1 MVSFDAEA
9 RQSARKGK
17 PKSSKN
23 TPICIFPKLS
33 HRSVGFDHGE
43 NGMFDLNPLDI
54 HRNGNGAC
62 PTLIL
67 TVAWSILLARY
78 TDTNPVGFSTVN
90 NYRNNDR
97 LGKQELEPDNLC
109 LKQWSASIDGQKR
122 GLFAVSLDQI
132 EDSGYNAN
140 FNTCLFF
147 ASCQLLQAY
156 NGLQGSEIIVIFDDE
171 SAPVPRI
178 SLRYSRYIVDD
189 VQAQNLASELERILM
204 SLIEEPQCTLADHNS
219 IISNHHLQQIIS
231 WNSQAPSEPLD
242 TNIPTLIRQQ
252 CLMRPNA
259 QAVCSWD
266 GDLTYRDLDRLS
278 SIVQAKLRDHGIGPG
293 AIVPLQFEKSKWTPV
308 AILGALKTGAAFVL
322 LDTSYPRSRT
332 EAICRD
338 IEATVI
344 VCSAEQ
350 RATSSNFIKTV
361 IVVDN
366 AIKSDENM
374 HVPRQ
379 TPVRP
384 DDIAYI
390 AYTSGSTGVPKGIMI
405 EHASFCLNS
414 ISSSNAHNLDHSSR
428 VLQFASYAFDV
439 SIHENLT
446 PLILG
451 GCVCIPSESQR
462 VNQLKDAIVGLGV
475 NWMEL
480 TPSVARLLRPEDI
493 PSVKTLV
500 LGGEAMLPADISMWR
515 DKVRLV
521 CAYGPAECTVVSTVL
536 SDDCQPGN
544 IGRSYAGTC
553 WIVDKD
559 NHHQLVPIGVTGE
572 LVIGGF
578 IVGRGYLNRPQQTA
592 SAFIQNP
599 DWIPKVSP
607 MGGNMRLY
615 KTGDLAR
622 YNSDGTIMCQ
632 GRKDTQVK
640 LHGQR
645 IELGDVEHH
654 TQKWFPDSVVAA
666 EVVVPANQKEKS
678 PSLVLLVAE
687 EQGIQEHTGA
697 LDTLFRPLNENFRI
711 MAQEMKEKLRD
722 ELPRYM
728 IPTAVIPLV
737 KMPLSRTGKIDRK
750 ILRNAVANLP
760 EPDFQQYRS
769 ALQKSSKESIGSRTL
784 KAAPTTD
791 SERLLQ
797 KLYSK
802 VLGLSENE
810 VGREDSFF
818 ELGGD
823 SISAIT
829 LVGMAREEYN
839 LQIKVAS
846 LFAAP
851 AIYEMAQTIEFVT
864 PGSMKIWA
872 PFSMLKTSE
881 LQAVTEQAI
890 EQCQVSRGQI
900 EDIYGCTPLQ
910 EGLMSWSARNPGSF
924 QARFIFRL
932 PDTIDTQKFH
942 EAWCSAFNST
952 PILRTRI
959 IQSDASFRALQI
971 IIKDKLRWFSSD
983 DGDVAVSDPMS
994 YGTPLVRCIMNS
1006 CHQKNEAP
1014 IFTLEMHHA
1023 LFDKW
1028 SYEQILQV
1036 VEAAYE
1042 SRTVEL
1048 FPFAPFVHHLS
1059 AVNPECTK
1067 TFWKNEF
1074 QSLKAPVF
1082 PLRMPEGY
1090 APREIAV
1097 TSRNVPLGASTGV
1110 VGFTASTLIRLSW
1123 AMLIAQD
1130 TQSNDV
1136 VHGATVT
1143 GRNAP
1148 VPGIERI
1155 VGPTIAT
1162 FPVRTV
1168 LDRNDPI
1175 KVALGKVQNHATA
1188 LIPFEQTA
1196 MQSIRTCSP
1205 EASAACDFQSL
1216 LVIQPSSKNNQNTQT
1231 WLLKLGE
1238 SLEDETKFCT
1248 YVLTVICELD
1258 VETVSVRAIFD
1269 AAVLSLDKVNAML
1282 GQLEYLL
1289 TRLID
1294 SVDSQTLGE
1303 VMDMC
1308 KLGSSVHDECKVEQ
1322 LNSQKTRLA
1331 AIEAAARNLI
1341 GNRHVYAEMIT
1352 PKLMSN
1358 PRLALLVPFNDQG
1371 PQNGDIALPNNSSI
1385 LASPSSDSRKTL
1397 ALLKHQLH
1405 TVTEFVTA
1413 PPMCIPLGYKWDNGI
1428 CEQDR
1433 QNLKEALTRLTSNE
1447 IEAWLQKSGRQQ
1459 PKSEAERKLASIIS
1473 TVLHLNPEEVG
1484 ADEDFF
1490 TLGGDSISVM
1500 QVVSQCQRDKL
1511 SITAMDIFEGRTV
1524 SLITARSKQAV
1535 RLPPSMNLARYKRTK
1550 RFEWEVESLLGSS
1563 TIMSIE
1569 EVYPCTPYH
1578 EGLVIPQL
1586 GNDAYISHTIW
1597 KVERIGSTNR
1607 IDPVQLQ
1614 KAWYQL
1620 AQRHAALRTILVEAA
1635 LEDVEGGTL
1644 THVVLDSYPREVKI
1658 LSCTD
1663 DEAMCVLRHPTLNSR
1678 DNAGHVL
1685 PHVFSICQ
1693 TNTGQ
1698 VYCKM
1703 EGRHAIIDAVS
1714 VLHLIKELALAYEGK
1729 LPSRKGLQYSSWVSY
1744 ALSLPDCMDFW
1755 LEYLAGAKPCHFPR
1769 LPRERQPV
1777 TDVLNSVEVSLGH
1790 PSPPRKLC
1798 ALNGLTITNLL
1809 QIAWGVVLRQH
1820 TGSDDVCFG
1829 TLVTGREAPLPG
1841 VHDIVGSIFNVL
1853 ACQLTLSENMS
1864 LRECLQENQ
1873 VAMGNRLSNQYC
1885 SLFEVMQRIDST
1897 GSLFN
1902 TCLSVEQPLSNS
1914 NPKELGVHFEALE
1927 TREATEYDIVAVVT
1941 VGEAEMTANITYW
1954 SSVLTR
1960 EQAIA
1965 VGREFRLAIST
1976 IIEHIR

>member
-1 MVSFDAEA
+1 MAIFNATA
-9 RQSARKGK
+9 RQTANKGENR
-17 PKSSKN
+17 PSKG
-23 TPICIFPKLS
+23 TIICIFPKLNHRPLKLEQGEIGFLELKPLGI
-33 HRSVGFDHGE
+33 HRS
-43 NGMFDLNPLDI
+43 NS
-54 HRNGNGAC
+54 C
-62 PTLIL
+62 PRSIL
-67 TVAWSILLARY
+67 TVAWSILLTRY
-78 TDTNPVGFSTVN
+78 TDTNPVVFATVTKFQDK
-90 NYRNNDR
+90 DR
-97 LGKQELEPDNLC
+97 LDTGHCLE
-109 LKQWSASIDGQKR
+109 QWVGSIDEQKT
-122 GLFAVSLDQI
+122 GLLAVSLSRI
-132 EDSGYNAN
+132 EDSGYSAS
-140 FNTCLFF
+140 FNTCLLFGP
-147 ASCQLLQAY
+147 CQPSQGY
-156 NGLQGSEIIVIFDDE
+156 DGLQGSEIIAILDE
-171 SAPVPRI
+171 STATPRI
-178 SLRYSRYIVDD
+178 ALQYSRYTVDD

-252 CLMRPNA
+252 CLMRPNS

-266 GDLTYRDLDRLS
+266 GNLTYRELDRLS
-278 SIVQAKLRDHGIGPG
+278 SIVQAKLLDRGIGPG
-293 AIVPLQFEKSKWTPV
+293 TIVPLQFEKSKWTPV
-308 AILGALKTGAAFVL
+308 AIFGALKAGAAFVL
-322 LDTSYPRSRT
+322 LDPSYPRSRT

-344 VCSAEQ
+344 LCSSEH
-350 RATSSNFIKTV
+350 RTTSSSFVSSV
-361 IVVDN
+361 IVVDSTIEDGEKVH
-366 AIKSDENM
+366 A
-374 HVPRQ
+374 PRQ

-384 DDIAYI
+384 DDVAYI

-462 VNQLKDAIVGLGV
+462 VNQLKDAIVELAV

-500 LGGEAMLPADISMWR
+500 LGGEAMLPADISMWSNNL
-515 DKVRLV
+515 RLI

-536 SDDCQPGN
+536 SEDCQPGN

-592 SAFIQNP
+592 SAFIQNA
-599 DWIPKVSP
+599 DWMPKVLP
-607 MGGNMRLY
+607 TNGNMRLY

-678 PSLVLLVAE
+678 PSLVLFVAE
-687 EQGIQEHTGA
+687 EQTVDIEEHLGDSSSSLIQ
-697 LDTLFRPLNENFRI
+697 PLNEGFRKT
-711 MAQEMKEKLRD
+711 AQGMKDKLRD

-728 IPTAVIPLV
+728 IPSAVIPLV

-750 ILRNAVANLP
+750 MLRNAVASLP
-760 EPDFQQYRS
+760 ESEFLLYRS
-769 ALQKSSKESIGSRTL
+769 ALQKPSITDNLDLGSL

-797 KLYSK
+797 KLYAK

-810 VGREDSFF
+810 VGREDGFF

-823 SISAIT
+823 SIRAIT
-829 LVGMAREEYN
+829 LVGMAREKYN
-839 LQIKVAS
+839 LQISVTS
-846 LFAAP
+846 LFATP
-851 AIYEMAQTIEFVT
+851 TIHEMAQTIEAVA
-864 PGSMKIWA
+864 PESMQSWT
-872 PFSMLKTSE
+872 PFSMLEASE
-881 LQAVTEQAI
+881 LQAATEQAV
-890 EQCQVSRGQI
+890 EQCQVSQDEI

-910 EGLMSWSARNPGSF
+910 EGLMAWSARNPGSF

-932 PDTIDTQKFH
+932 PKAIDTQKFYQS
-942 EAWCSAFNST
+942 WCHAFNET

-959 IQSDASFRALQI
+959 VQTGTSLQALQVI
-971 IIKDKLRWFSSD
+971 VKDKLRWFASD
-983 DGDVAVSDPMS
+983 VGHEVAADPMS
-994 YGTPLVRCIMNS
+994 YGTPLVRCIMNNG
-1006 CHQKNEAP
+1006 CHEENEGP
-1014 IFTLEMHHA
+1014 VFILEMHHA
-1023 LFDKW
+1023 LFDRW
-1028 SYEQILQV
+1028 SYEQILQI

-1048 FPFAPFVHHLS
+1048 RPFAPFVHHLS
-1059 AVNPECTK
+1059 AVNPEHTK

-1074 QSLKAPVF
+1074 QTLQAPVF

-1090 APREIAV
+1090 VPKEITVA
-1097 TSRNVPLGASTGV
+1097 SRDIPLGISIAKG
-1110 VGFTASTLIRLSW
+1110 GFTASSLIRLSW

-1136 VHGATVT
+1136 VYGNTVT

-1148 VPGIERI
+1148 VSGIEKI

-1168 LDRNDPI
+1168 LDRNDSI
-1175 KVALGKVQNHATA
+1175 TRALGKIQNHAAA

-1196 MQSIRTCSP
+1196 MQTIRTCSP
-1205 EASAACDFQSL
+1205 EASTACDFQSL
-1216 LVIQPSSKNNQNTQT
+1216 LVIQPSAQNSQNSSS

-1238 SLEDETKFCT
+1238 SLEDETKFST
-1248 YVLTVICELD
+1248 YVLTVICELGI
-1258 VETVSVRAIFD
+1258 ESVSVRAIFD
-1269 AAVLSLDKVNAML
+1269 SAVLSSDKVNTML

-1289 TRLID
+1289 NRLAN
-1294 SVDSQTLGE
+1294 TLGDQT
-1303 VMDMC
+1303 VGGIMDTC
-1308 KLGSSVHDECKVEQ
+1308 KLGRSVHDECKVEQ

-1331 AIEAAARNLI
+1331 TIEAAARNLL

-1352 PKLMSN
+1352 PKLMST
-1358 PRLALLVPFNDQG
+1358 PRLALLVPCNG
-1371 PQNGDIALPNNSSI
+1371 QNPERGDVALPNNCFL
-1385 LASPSSDSRKTL
+1385 LASPNPDSKKTL
-1397 ALLKHQLH
+1397 ILLKRQLH
-1405 TVTEFVTA
+1405 TIVPFVTA
-1413 PPMCIPLGYKWDNGI
+1413 PPMCIPLGCLWDNGI
-1428 CEQDR
+1428 REQDR
-1433 QNLKEALTRLTSNE
+1433 QDLREALTQLTSNE
-1447 IEAWLQKSGRQQ
+1447 IEAWMWKSGRQQ
-1459 PKSEAERKLASIIS
+1459 PQSEAEKKLVSIIS
-1473 TVLHLNPEEVG
+1473 KVLHLNPEEIGV
-1484 ADEDFF
+1484 DEDFF
-1490 TLGGDSISVM
+1490 TLGGDSISAM
-1500 QVVSQCQRDKL
+1500 QVVSQCQRDNL
-1511 SITAMDIFEGRTV
+1511 SITAVDIFEGRTV
-1524 SLITARSKQAV
+1524 SLITERSKQAANT
-1535 RLPPSMNLARYKRTK
+1535 PASMSPASYRRTE
-1550 RFEWEVESLLGSS
+1550 RFEWEVENLLGSS
-1563 TIMSIE
+1563 TATNIE
-1569 EVYPCTPYH
+1569 EVYPCTPHH

-1586 GNDAYISHTIW
+1586 GNDAYVSHTIW
-1597 KVERIGSTNR
+1597 KVEWIGPSKR

-1614 KAWYQL
+1614 KAWHQL
-1620 AQRHAALRTILVEAA
+1620 TQRHAVLRTILVEAA
-1635 LEDVEGGTL
+1635 LDDAEGGTL
-1644 THVVLDSYPREVKI
+1644 THVVLDSYPREVEI
-1658 LSCTD
+1658 LSSTD
-1663 DEAMCVLRHPTLNSR
+1663 GEAMRLLHQPRLNSSKN
-1678 DNAGHVL
+1678 DGPVL
-1685 PHVFSICQ
+1685 PHSFTICQ

-1703 EGRHAIIDAVS
+1703 EGKHAIIDAVS
-1714 VLHLIKELALAYEGK
+1714 VLLLLKDLAIAYEGK
-1729 LPSRKGLQYSSWVSY
+1729 LPSRPGPEYSSWVSY

-1755 LEYLAGAKPCHFPR
+1755 LKYLAGAKPCHFPR
-1769 LPRERQPV
+1769 LPREIQPV
-1777 TDVLNSVEVSLGH
+1777 PGCLNSVEVSLGH

-1798 ALNGLTITNLL
+1798 ALNSLTITNLL
-1809 QIAWGVVLRQH
+1809 QVAWGVVLRHH

-1829 TLVTGREAPLPG
+1829 TLVTGREAPLQG
-1841 VHDIVGSIFNVL
+1841 VHDIVGSLFNVL
-1853 ACQLTLSENMS
+1853 ACRLTLSKNMS

-1873 VAMGNRLSNQYC
+1873 VAMASRLSNQYC
-1885 SLFEVMQRIDST
+1885 SLLDVMRRIDS
-1897 GSLFN
+1897 SRPLFN
-1902 TCLSVEQPLSNS
+1902 TCLSVEQPLSNNS
-1914 NPKELGVHFEALE
+1914 QKEPGIHFEALE
-1927 TREATEYDIVAVVT
+1927 TREATEYDIVTVVT

-1954 SSVLTR
+1954 SSALTR

-1976 IIEHIR
+1976 ITENIR

>member
-1 MVSFDAEA
+1 MTIFNPDVCLTASTRDNKPS
-9 RQSARKGK
+9 QST
-17 PKSSKN
+17 N
-23 TPICIFPKLS
+23 ICVFPKLN
-33 HRSVGFDHGE
+33 HRPVKLEHEKTGFVE
-43 NGMFDLNPLDI
+43 LKPLDL
-54 HRNGNGAC
+54 HQSNVC
-62 PTLIL
+62 LKSTLKI
-67 TVAWSILLARY
+67 AWSILLARY
-78 TDTNPVGFSTVN
+78 TDTNPVAFRTVTR
-90 NYRNNDR
+90 YQRNDI
-97 LGKQELEPDNLC
+97 LGIGCGHSDTPSCFEQLV
-109 LKQWSASIDGQKR
+109 ASIDEQKQ
-122 GLFAVSLDQI
+122 GFLAVSLSQI
-132 EDSGYNAN
+132 EDSGYNAS
-140 FNTCLFF
+140 FNTGLLFGPCE
-147 ASCQLLQAY
+147 S
-156 NGLQGSEIIVIFDDE
+156 LQGCDDLKGLEVIVNLNE

-178 SLRYSRYIVDD
+178 SLWYSRYIVDD
-189 VQAQNLASELERILM
+189 AQARNLASELERILK
-204 SLIEEPQCTLADHNS
+204 SLIDEPHCTLADHNS

-252 CLMRPNA
+252 CLMRPNS

-266 GDLTYRDLDRLS
+266 GDLTYRELDRLS
-278 SIVQAKLRDHGIGPG
+278 SVVQAKLRDRGIGLG

-308 AILGALKTGAAFVL
+308 AILGVLKAGAAFVL
-322 LDTSYPRSRT
+322 LDPSYPRSRT

-344 VCSAEQ
+344 ISFAEQ
-350 RATSSNFIKTV
+350 RATSSSFIETV

-366 AIKSDENM
+366 TIKNDERI
-374 HVPRQ
+374 HIPRQ
-379 TPVRP
+379 ASVRP
-384 DDIAYI
+384 DDVAYI

-462 VNQLKDAIVGLGV
+462 VNQLQDAIVGLGV

-500 LGGEAMLPADISMWR
+500 LGGEAMLPADISMWS

-536 SDDCQPGN
+536 SEDCQPGN

-599 DWIPKVSP
+599 DWIPKVFP
-607 MGGNMRLY
+607 MGSNMRLY

-645 IELGDVEHH
+645 IELGEVEHH

-666 EVVVPANQKEKS
+666 EVVVPASQKEKS
-678 PSLVLLVAE
+678 PSLVLFVAE
-687 EQGIQEHTGA
+687 EQGIQEHIGDS
-697 LDTLFRPLNENFRI
+697 LVRPLNENFRVI
-711 MAQEMKEKLRD
+711 AQEMKDKLRD

-728 IPTAVIPLV
+728 IPTAVLPLV

-760 EPDFQQYRS
+760 ESDFQQYRS
-769 ALQKSSKESIGSRTL
+769 ALQRSSLKENMGSRIL

-802 VLGLSENE
+802 VLGLSEDE

-851 AIYEMAQTIEFVT
+851 AIYEMAQTMEFVT
-864 PGSMKIWA
+864 QDSMQICA
-872 PFSMLKTSE
+872 PFSMLKASE
-881 LQAVTEQAI
+881 LQTVTEQAI
-890 EQCQVSRGQI
+890 EQCQISRDQI

-942 EAWCSAFNST
+942 EAWCYAFNST

-959 IQSDASFRALQI
+959 IQTDASFRALQVI
-971 IIKDKLRWFSSD
+971 VKDKLRWFSSED
-983 DGDVAVSDPMS
+983 RDVAAADPMS
-994 YGTPLVRCIMNS
+994 YGTPLVRCIMDNS

-1028 SYEQILQV
+1028 SYEQILQI
-1036 VEAAYE
+1036 VEVAYE

-1048 FPFAPFVHHLS
+1048 FPFSPFVHHLS
-1059 AVNPECTK
+1059 AVNPEYTK

-1090 APREIAV
+1090 VPREIAV
-1097 TSRNVPLGASTGV
+1097 ASRNVPLGASTGV
-1110 VGFTASTLIRLSW
+1110 GGFTASTLIRLSW

-1148 VPGIERI
+1148 VPGIEKI

-1196 MQSIRTCSP
+1196 MQGIRSCSP
-1205 EASAACDFQSL
+1205 EASIACDFQSL
-1216 LVIQPSSKNNQNTQT
+1216 LVIQPSSKNNQNPQT

-1248 YVLTVICELD
+1248 YVLTVICELE
-1258 VETVSVRAIFD
+1258 VESVSVRAIFD

-1289 TRLID
+1289 TRLVD

-1308 KLGSSVHDECKVEQ
+1308 KFGSSVHDECKVEQ

-1352 PKLMSN
+1352 PKLMS
-1358 PRLALLVPFNDQG
+1358 
-1371 PQNGDIALPNNSSI
+1371 
-1385 LASPSSDSRKTL
+1385 SPRKTL
-1397 ALLKHQLH
+1397 ALLKRQLH
-1405 TVTEFVTA
+1405 TATEFVAA
-1413 PPMCIPLGYKWDNGI
+1413 PPICIPLGYMWDNGI
-1428 CEQDR
+1428 CAQDR

-1473 TVLHLNPEEVG
+1473 RVLHLNPEEVG

-1490 TLGGDSISVM
+1490 ALGGDSISVM

-1524 SLITARSKQAV
+1524 SLITARSKKAAK
-1535 RLPPSMNLARYKRTK
+1535 LPPSTNLARYKRTK
-1550 RFEWEVESLLGSS
+1550 RFEWEVENLLGSS
-1563 TIMSIE
+1563 TTMSIE

-1586 GNDAYISHTIW
+1586 GNDAYVSHTIW
-1597 KVERIGSTNR
+1597 KVERIGSTSQ

-1663 DEAMCVLRHPTLNSR
+1663 DEAMRVLRHPTLNSR
-1678 DNAGHVL
+1678 DNAGPVL

-1693 TNTGQ
+1693 TDTGQ

-1703 EGRHAIIDAVS
+1703 EGKHAIIDAVS
-1714 VLHLIKELALAYEGK
+1714 VILLIKELALAYEGK
-1729 LPSRKGLQYSSWVSY
+1729 LPSRQGLEYSSWVSY

-1769 LPRERQPV
+1769 LSREIQPV
-1777 TDVLNSVEVSLGH
+1777 TGFLNSVEVSLGH

-1809 QIAWGVVLRQH
+1809 QIAWGIVLRQH

-1853 ACQLTLSENMS
+1853 ACRLTLSENMS

-1873 VAMGNRLSNQYC
+1873 VAMANRLSNQYC

-1914 NPKELGVHFEALE
+1914 NQKEPGVHFEALE
-1927 TREATEYDIVAVVT
+1927 TREATEYDIVTVVT

-1976 IIEHIR
+1976 ITEHIR